1 MLFQNNFWG
10 KNNDNNNNKRF
21 YSNVAFFT
29 ITHES
34 KSTTKYVV
42 SLSLDNI
49 NFCESAKRELS
60 R

>member
-21 YSNVAFFT
+21 DSNVAFFT

-34 KSTTKYVV
+34 KSTTKYG
-42 SLSLDNI
+42 
-49 NFCESAKRELS
+49 CEFVT
-60 R
+60 